1 MEGND
6 LGSYWTQKIVVIAE
20 PTLFMPP
27 PDSYRFSLGK
37 YRYGKKDTA
46 AAEFELNRL
55 MVSFIVNMGRTRNV
69 PTEIWTFIKDEEV
82 VEELARRLEQVAGN
96 TIVGWESWDDE
107 RDAVLNLRVDASI
120 HSVYDAE
127 PERVETLWGLRGHR
141 VLRGKAPTS

>member
-27 PDSYRFSLGK
+27 PDAYRFSLGK

-46 AAEFELNRL
+46 AAEFEMNRL

-69 PTEIWTFIKDEEV
+69 PTEIWTFIKDEDV

-96 TIVGWESWDDE
+96 NIVGWEIWDDE